1 MIRINLL
8 ADQHLKD
15 RLIIQQEVLVGI
27 GALLVSLFFCF
38 FWYQANS
45 SSIEE
50 TSQKINKTEA
60 ELKSQSKIRTQVKQ
74 MEEQERKVKAM
85 VEAIKFLITMKHGPV
100 VYLDHLNVSMPTEI
114 WLTNISEVGGNLT
127 IQGFSLSQPAV
138 AQLMK
143 NMNAIG
149 QFHSVELKEIRRV
162 KVGKESVKKFTLRSV
177 TSMGQKLAE
186 EKEKRAT
193 RDNNKKKKKGKKRK

>member
-27 GALLVSLFFCF
+27 GALLVSMLCCF

-74 MEEQERKVKAM
+74 MEEQERRVKAM
-85 VEAIKFLITMKHGPV
+85 VEAIKFLITMKQGPV
-100 VYLDHLNVSMPTEI
+100 IYLDTLNVNMPTEI
-114 WLTNISEVGGNLT
+114 WLTSISEVGGNLT

-143 NMNAIG
+143 NMNASG
-149 QFHSVELKEIRRV
+149 QFHKVELKEIKRV
-162 KVGKESVKKFTLRSV
+162 RVGKESVKQFTLRSV
-177 TSMGQKLAE
+177 TSMGRKLAE
-186 EKEKRAT
+186 AKEKRQAT
-193 RDNNKKKKKGKKRK
+193 NKKKKGKKRK

>member
-15 RLIIQQEVLVGI
+15 RLIIQQEVLIGI
-27 GALLVSLFFCF
+27 GALLVSLLLCF
-38 FWYQANS
+38 FWYQTNS
-45 SSIEE
+45 SSIEA

-74 MEEQERKVKAM
+74 MEEQERRVKAM
-85 VEAIKFLITMKHGPV
+85 VEAIKFLITMKQGPV
-100 VYLDHLNVSMPTEI
+100 IYLDSLNVSMPTEI
-114 WLTNISEVGGNLT
+114 WLTTINEVGGRLT

-143 NMNAIG
+143 NMNASG
-149 QFHSVELKEIRRV
+149 QFHNVELKEIKRV
-162 KVGKESVKKFTLRSV
+162 KVGKESVKQFTLRSV
-177 TSMGQKLAE
+177 TNMGRKLAE
-186 EKEKRAT
+186 AKEKQA
-193 RDNNKKKKKGKKRK
+193 NSKNKKKKGKKRK